1 MLAIAL
7 IIGTAAATS
16 PQASKL
22 HASRMV
28 PAQPAL
34 PKVLELRGGGMVPGD
49 LVVKATQAVFGGY
62 GLALLA
68 RPDLV
73 SRLLFLRQ
81 ASPSRHHVLTPLHA
95 KHLPCMIPAPG
106 V

>member
-73 SRLLFLRQ
+73 SRLLFLRL
-81 ASPSRHHVLTPLHA
+81 ALHGSSA
-95 KHLPCMIPAPG
+95 WCVDILGMTDRATSLILYR
-106 V
+106 